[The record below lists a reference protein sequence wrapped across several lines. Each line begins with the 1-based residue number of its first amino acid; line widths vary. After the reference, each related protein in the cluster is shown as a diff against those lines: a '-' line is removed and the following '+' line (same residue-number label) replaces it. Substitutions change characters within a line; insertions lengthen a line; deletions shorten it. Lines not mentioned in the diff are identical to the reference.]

1 MKIDKSIFLIA
12 VGIISLV
19 LLLFA
24 IGEYLKIK
32 EIMAIF
38 ASGLVTSVGW
48 TVSSYLNN
56 RSFLRGEF
64 IKNKDKL
71 VSLIDEYFK
80 DLSELF
86 ARVQTTEKEI
96 ENYITDHAEEIKLK
110 AEQIK
115 RVFKHDV
122 RFLSENSCDLLTS
135 NPSEFFEDHQARCE
149 KLTLFKKNIM
159 AEIDRLYEEWL
170 EKI

>member
-38 ASGLVTSVGW
+38 ASGVVTSVGW

-115 RVFKHDV
+115 STPKIR
-122 RFLSENSCDLLTS
+122 L
-135 NPSEFFEDHQARCE
+135 
-149 KLTLFKKNIM
+149 KL
-159 AEIDRLYEEWL
+159 
-170 EKI
+170 